1 MIDYVSCRDRE
12 LELHTDDWGKTEIF
26 ASDKAAELAAF
37 ARRNGGFA
45 DVVMGS
51 STMDFASEEGFDTD
65 DCASLL
71 LKRVMELV

>member
-1 MIDYVSCRDRE
+1 MIDYVSCAYGK
-12 LELHTDDWGKTEIF
+12 LELHVAERSGIF
-26 ASDKAAELAAF
+26 FRSNDPVELAEF
-37 ARRNGGFA
+37 VRRNNGFA

-51 STMDFASEEGFDTD
+51 STMDFASEEGFETN

>member
-12 LELHTDDWGKTEIF
+12 LELHTDDRSGIIF

-71 LKRVMELV
+71 LKRVFELV

>member
-12 LELHTDDWGKTEIF
+12 LELHTDDRIF

-37 ARRNGGFA
+37 VRRNGGFA

>member
-12 LELHTDDWGKTEIF
+12 LELHTDDRTGTIF

-37 ARRNGGFA
+37 VRRNGGFA